1 MILIV
6 KSSLAL
12 SVALPLLAVGV
23 LSLSGCGQPGP
34 LYMPKMPPRPGSAP
48 ASATAPAP
56 GNNATTP
63 APGVVVQGAPPD
75 TLPGATPDLT
85 LPAPS
90 PTTPV
95 LPK

>member
-1 MILIV
+1 VILIV

-12 SVALPLLAVGV
+12 SIALPLLAVGV

-48 ASATAPAP
+48 A
-56 GNNATTP
+56 NATTP
-63 APGVVVQGAPPD
+63 APGAVIQGAPPD

>member
-12 SVALPLLAVGV
+12 SIALPLLAAGV

-34 LYMPKMPPRPGSAP
+34 LYMPKMPPRPGSARP
-48 ASATAPAP
+48 ADANAPAQ
-56 GNNATTP
+56 ATPTTI
-63 APGVVVQGAPPD
+63 QGAPPD